1 MKTFKIILSSLLLF
15 VALSPNVYALGG
27 GGSRQPSA
35 TSQQNSD
42 YQAGVRAVKKHDWT
56 TAINH
61 LEKAVKSDP
70 NNANAWNYLGYS
82 YRKSGNLN
90 KAFPAYDRAIAIDPN
105 HKGAHE
111 YLGEAYLQ
119 AGNLPKAQAE
129 LDKLTQI
136 CGKNCDQTRDLK
148 KAIDAYKVKHPT
160 SSSNRSNR

>member
-1 MKTFKIILSSLLLF
+1 MKIFKIILSSLLLL

-27 GGSRQPSA
+27 GGSKRPSA
-35 TSQQNSD
+35 TSEQNSD

-70 NNANAWNYLGYS
+70 QNADAWNYLGYS

-90 KAFPAYDRAIAIDPN
+90 KAFPAYERALSLDPN
-105 HKGAHE
+105 HKGARE

-129 LDKLTQI
+129 LDKLIQI
-136 CGKNCDQTRDLK
+136 CGQNCEQTNDLK
-148 KAIDAYKVKHPT
+148 KAIAAYEAKHPA
-160 SSSNRSNR
+160 SSSARPSR